1 MESEHLAP
9 HGVPGGFK
17 PMARSRRNSTEEPVQ
32 AAVTQPNPMDDPG
45 EFRDQNLQISRNIV
59 YTFAQQTMNTAPSG
73 PRKQYKRQIKF
84 VSLSV
89 SKYVML

>member
-45 EFRDQNLQISRNIV
+45 ETQEREIPRHI
-59 YTFAQQTMNTAPSG
+59 YTFTHLH
-73 PRKQYKRQIKF
+73 KQ
-84 VSLSV
+84 
-89 SKYVML
+89 

>member
-45 EFRDQNLQISRNIV
+45 ETLAREILRYI
-59 YTFAQQTMNTAPSG
+59 YTSAQTVNTAPPG
-73 PRKQYKRQIKF
+73 
-84 VSLSV
+84 
-89 SKYVML
+89 

>member
-59 YTFAQQTMNTAPSG
+59 YTFAQQTMNTAPPG
-73 PRKQYKRQIKF
+73 TRIQYQRQIK
-84 VSLSV
+84 
-89 SKYVML
+89 